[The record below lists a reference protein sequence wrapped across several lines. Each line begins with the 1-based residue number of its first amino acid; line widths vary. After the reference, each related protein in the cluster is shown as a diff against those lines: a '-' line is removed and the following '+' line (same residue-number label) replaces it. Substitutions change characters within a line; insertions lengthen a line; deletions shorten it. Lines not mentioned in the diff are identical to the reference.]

1 MNFRRNRRRS
11 NTDINLTPL
20 IDVVF
25 LLLIFFMVSTTFT
38 RETHLAIELPEAAGP
53 VGELPVEAIEI
64 VVGRDGRYALNGAVF
79 TDSQQLG
86 SSLLSQSD
94 GRRDM
99 PIAITAD
106 AQASHQAVVQVM
118 DMVGQLGFAQ
128 LRISTRQPGEG

>member
-38 RETHLAIELPEAAGP
+38 RETHLAIELPEAEGQL
-53 VGELPVEAIEI
+53 GEPPVEAIEI
-64 VVGRDGRYALNGAVF
+64 VVAQDGRYALNGAVF
-79 TDSQQLG
+79 TDSELLG
-86 SSLLSQSD
+86 NSLLSQVD

-118 DMVGQLGFAQ
+118 DMVGKLGFAQ
-128 LRISTRQPGEG
+128 LRISTREPIDG